1 MRHSWFFALMLRQAR
16 KRMPKVMV
24 WRPNR
29 GLFFAGNAG
38 RTFHNPTHPEFRTRG

>member
-1 MRHSWFFALMLRQAR
+1 MELRECVIAQGVHAPLLRWPR

-24 WRPNR
+24 GTPNR

-38 RTFHNPTHPEFRTRG
+38 RTFSN